1 MIGKKYSDIQIL
13 RRLFGMARPFWLHL
27 TAIFSLEL
35 LGVPLALLLP
45 IPVKIAVDNVIGT
58 APLPGYIQFFIPS
71 SWAESKTS
79 LLWVVVI
86 LQIVFV
92 LLSHVQYLIS
102 YVLQTYTGE
111 RLKLRFR
118 EQLFRHVQRLSFS
131 FHDTRGTSDSI
142 FRIQYDAPAIQ
153 HITING
159 FIPLISSILKLL
171 GMVCV
176 IALINLQLALVAVS
190 VVPFLYMLSNQYNKR
205 MRPKY
210 TQVQRLDSSVLG
222 IIQEVMTSF
231 RVVKAFG
238 REESEEQRFSD
249 RSRESIKK
257 KLHLSFSEGMFS
269 VYVNFVTTAGTAAV
283 LYIGVRNVLSGVIT
297 LGELLI
303 VLTYLSQLYVPLKSI
318 SQQVTG
324 LQSSLACA
332 HRALELLDEHPD
344 VTEKPHAKALIHAHG
359 AIEYKDVCFSYGVN
373 KPVLKNVSFSVPA
386 GKRVGIRGKTGAG
399 KTTLVSLLPR
409 FYDSAS
415 GEVLID
421 GVDVRDYKLR
431 DLRSQFS
438 IVLQDSIL
446 FSTTIYENILYA
458 KPGASREEVENA
470 AKAANAHD
478 FIMKLTDGYDTRV
491 GEHGMKLSGGERQR
505 IALARAFLKDAPILL
520 LDEPTSSVDTKTE
533 ELIMQAMERLMKDR
547 TTIMIAHRLTTL
559 EKCDM
564 LLEVSDGKLEIIKHS
579 VSDTV
584 VS

>member
-1 MIGKKYSDIQIL
+1 MAEKQYRDIEIF

-45 IPVKIAVDNVIGT
+45 IPVKIAVDNVIGS
-58 APLPGYIQFFIPS
+58 AALPGYIQFLFPS
-71 SWAESKTS
+71 SWGESKAS
-79 LLWVVVI
+79 LLWLVVI

-159 FIPLISSILKLL
+159 FIPLISSVLKLL
-171 GMVCV
+171 GMVYV
-176 IALINLQLALVAVS
+176 ISLINLQLALVAIS

-238 REESEEQRFSD
+238 REESEEQRFAD
-249 RSRESIKK
+249 RSRESIRK

-283 LYIGVRNVLSGVIT
+283 LYIGVSSVLSGVIT

-332 HRALELLDEHPD
+332 HRALELFDEHPD
-344 VTEKPHAKALIHAHG
+344 VIEKPDAKELIRANG
-359 AIEYKDVCFSYGVN
+359 AIEYKDVSFSYGVN
-373 KPVLKNVSFSVPA
+373 KPVLRNVSFSVPA
-386 GKRVGIRGKTGAG
+386 GIRVGIRGKTGAG

-446 FSTTIYENILYA
+446 FSTTLYENILYA
-458 KPGASREEVENA
+458 KPGASRDEVEAA

-478 FIMKLTDGYDTRV
+478 FIVKLTDGYDTMV

-505 IALARAFLKDAPILL
+505 VALARAFLKDAPILL

-533 ELIMQAMERLMKDR
+533 ELIMEAMERLMKSR

-559 EKCDM
+559 EKCDV
-564 LLEVSDGKLEIIKHS
+564 LLEVDEG
-579 VSDTV
+579 TV
-584 VS
+584 RIR